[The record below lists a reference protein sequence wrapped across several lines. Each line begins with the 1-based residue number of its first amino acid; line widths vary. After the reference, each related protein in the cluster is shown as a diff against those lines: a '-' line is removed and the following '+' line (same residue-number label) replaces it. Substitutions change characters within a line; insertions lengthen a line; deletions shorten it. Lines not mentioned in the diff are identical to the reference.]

1 MKKIYL
7 AFALMMLCL
16 TASAQWSENGVQ
28 PKPMGTNSYGE
39 EYVVTPDGTIWY
51 YYYHPS
57 STSVDDLATT
67 TYEMRLQAITK
78 DGVLLFGEMGKVVS
92 NYFNRSWTQVNQYLC
107 ANSDNTVTL
116 VVRDCRNSTAEEK
129 MCSYT
134 AYRFK
139 ADGTSVWDEDGV
151 SIDNG
156 MVYDDLI
163 CMTFCELSDGS
174 TAFAWSHNCGDGGYA
189 IEIQKVSKE
198 GKCLYNLDD
207 TRLTKANGIYTYPY
221 MVPSDN
227 GSFILVYAY
236 SGQYY
241 LRAMKYNSDGTKAWG
256 SEVKVYGGG
265 WGSILTLQTRMK
277 IYPTPDNGVL
287 VTWSDDRSNVGYYA
301 PYLAY
306 INSDGTSR
314 FTNADGKPDVRL
326 SYDVLSS
333 HVPAIVFSADN
344 NDIYVI
350 FDQFAQDSQQWGQL
364 SLQKVNKDG
373 EILYGDNGVQ
383 LEPLAPINV
392 GQPSVQLGEDGKLL
406 CFWQQFYSYQHV
418 DNVYSIRNMAD
429 GSAVNTDSA
438 NVHFRSSEAYRA
450 VLQTTYSKADDTILL
465 YWEENAQGSSEGSK
479 TQCCLFSK
487 MTRSC
492 KELGTSGI
500 SNATVDKASDNTTRY
515 DITGRILSTLKKG
528 DIYIQGGKKYIAK

>member
-7 AFALMMLCL
+7 AFVLMMLCL
-16 TASAQWSENGVQ
+16 TASAQWSEEGVQ

-57 STSVDDLATT
+57 STSADDLATT

-78 DGVLLFGEMGKVVS
+78 DGKLLFGETGKVVS
-92 NYFNRSWTQVNQYLC
+92 SYLNRSWTQVNQYLC

-116 VVRDCRNSTAEEK
+116 VVRDCRNSTEEEK
-129 MCSYT
+129 MCSYN

-139 ADGTSVWDEDGV
+139 ADGSSVWDEDGV

-156 MVYDDLI
+156 MVYEDLI

-207 TRLTKANGIYTYPY
+207 TRLTKSKGVYVYPY

-236 SGQYY
+236 SSQYY
-241 LRAMKYNSDGTKAWG
+241 LRAMKYNADGTKAWDN
-256 SEVKVYGGG
+256 EVRVYGGG

-277 IYPTPDNGVL
+277 VYPTPDNGVL
-287 VTWSDDRSNVGYYA
+287 VTWSDDRNNEGFYS

-314 FTNADGKPDVRL
+314 FTNASGKPDVRL
-326 SYDVLSS
+326 SYEELSS
-333 HVPAIVFSADN
+333 HAPAIVLSADN
-344 NDIYVI
+344 NDIYAI
-350 FDQFAQDSQQWGQL
+350 FDQFSQTQQQWGQL
-364 SLQKVNKDG
+364 SLQKVNKNG

-383 LEPLAPINV
+383 LEPLSVMSV
-392 GQPSVQLGEDGKLL
+392 GQPSLQLGEDGKLM
-406 CFWQQFYSYQHV
+406 CFWQQFYNYQHV
-418 DNVYSIRNMAD
+418 DNVYSIRKMDD
-429 GSAVNTDSA
+429 GSAVDTDSA
-438 NVHFRSSEAYRA
+438 NVHFRGSEAYRA
-450 VLQTTYSKADDTILL
+450 SLQTTYSKADDTILL
-465 YWEENAQGSSEGSK
+465 YWEEDAQGSSMDSK
-479 TQCCLFSK
+479 THCCIFSK
-487 MTRSC
+487 MTRDGM
-492 KELGTSGI
+492 EVTTSGI

-515 DITGRILSTLKKG
+515 GITGRILSTLKKG
-528 DIYIQGGKKYIAK
+528 DVYIQGGKKYIAK

>member
-16 TASAQWSENGVQ
+16 TASAQWCEEGVQ

-39 EYVVTPDGTIWY
+39 EYVVAPDGTIWY

-57 STSVDDLATT
+57 STSEDSLTTT

-92 NYFNRSWTQVNQYLC
+92 DYPNRSWTQVNQYLC

-227 GSFILVYAY
+227 GSFILVYTY

-256 SEVKVYGGG
+256 SEVRVYGGG

-287 VTWSDDRSNVGYYA
+287 VTWSDDRSNDGYYT

-314 FTNADGKPDVRL
+314 FTNASGKPDVRL
-326 SYDVLSS
+326 SYDILSS
-333 HVPAIVFSADN
+333 HTPAIVFSADN
-344 NDIYVI
+344 NDIYAI

-364 SLQKVNKDG
+364 SLQKVNKNG

-383 LEPLAPINV
+383 LEPLSPINV
-392 GQPSVQLGEDGKLL
+392 GYPSVQLGEDGKLL

-450 VLQTTYSKADDTILL
+450 SLQTTYSKADDTILL

-500 SNATVDKASDNTTRY
+500 SNATVDKANGNATRY

>member
-265 WGSILTLQTRMK
+265 WGSVTTLQTRMK

-344 NDIYVI
+344 NDIYAI

-364 SLQKVNKDG
+364 SLQKVNKNG

-406 CFWQQFYSYQHV
+406 CFWQQFYTYQHV

-500 SNATVDKASDNTTRY
+500 NSATVDKTSGNVTRY

>member
-92 NYFNRSWTQVNQYLC
+92 NYLNRSWTQVNQYLC

-156 MVYDDLI
+156 MVYDVLI

-333 HVPAIVFSADN
+333 HAPAIVFSADN
-344 NDIYVI
+344 NDIYAI

-406 CFWQQFYSYQHV
+406 CFWQQFYTYQHV

-500 SNATVDKASDNTTRY
+500 NSATVDKTSGNATRY

>member
-7 AFALMMLCL
+7 AFVLTMLCL
-16 TASAQWSENGVQ
+16 TASAQWCEEGVQ

-51 YYYHPS
+51 YYYH
-57 STSVDDLATT
+57 T

-78 DGVLLFGEMGKVVS
+78 DGELLFGEAGKVIS
-92 NYFNRSWTQVNQYLC
+92 SYLNRSWTQVNQYLY

-116 VVRDCRNSTAEEK
+116 VVRDCRNSTEDEK
-129 MCSYT
+129 MCSYN

-139 ADGTSVWDEDGV
+139 SDGTSVWDEDGV

-156 MVYDDLI
+156 MVYDDLV

-207 TRLTKANGIYTYPY
+207 TRLTKSKAFYFYPY

-227 GSFILVYAY
+227 GSFILIYAY
-236 SGQYY
+236 SSQYY
-241 LRAMKYNSDGTKAWG
+241 LRAMKYNSDGTKAWDN
-256 SEVKVYGGG
+256 EAKVYGGG
-265 WGSILTLQTRMK
+265 WGSITALNTRMK
-277 IYPTPDNGVL
+277 VYPTPDNGVL
-287 VTWSDDRSNVGYYA
+287 VTWSDDRSNEGYYA

-314 FTNADGKPDVRL
+314 FTNESGKPDVRL
-326 SYDVLSS
+326 SYEELSA
-333 HVPAIVFSADN
+333 HAPAIVFSADN
-344 NDIYVI
+344 SDIYAI
-350 FDQFAQDSQQWGQL
+350 FDQFAQDVQQWNQL
-364 SLQKVNKDG
+364 SLQKVNKNG

-383 LEPLAPINV
+383 LEPLAAINV
-392 GQPSVQLGEDGKLL
+392 GQPSLQLGEDGRLI
-406 CFWQQFYSYQHV
+406 CFWQQFYDYHHV

-429 GSAVNTDSA
+429 GSAVNTDRA

-450 VLQTTYSKADDTILL
+450 ALQTTYSKADDTILL
-465 YWEENAQGSSEGSK
+465 YWEEDAQSSSQDSK
-479 TQCCLFSK
+479 TRCCLFSK
-487 MTRSC
+487 MTRNC

-500 SNATVDKASDNTTRY
+500 SSTTVDKTGDNATRY
-515 DITGRILSTLKKG
+515 DITGRILSTLKPG